1 MQALWRGIL
10 ARRNFKR
17 LLARVS
23 KGEAPKQTPNTNQFV
38 MIRAKEAAE
47 RLGLTLEMLYRAADV
62 SSQGNISLEEFKLF
76 LRKVKLKLV
85 PAQLTRFLFLV
96 DEDCSGLIAK
106 EDFYTTLAAY
116 GVNTERSWA
125 HDSSRTYDQQ

>member
-1 MQALWRGIL
+1 MWRGIL

-17 LLARVS
+17 VVARLS

-47 RLGLTLEMLYRAADV
+47 KIGLSLEMLYRAADM
-62 SSQGNISLEEFKLF
+62 SSQGQMTLEDFKLF
-76 LRKVKLKLV
+76 LKKIKLKLA

-96 DEDCSGLIAK
+96 DEDCSGTVTK

-116 GVNTERSWA
+116 GVNTERLWA
-125 HDSSRTYDQQ
+125 HDSSRTYEQQ